1 MTFPCI
7 VPTML
12 LNTTK
17 YDGSLHYR
25 FMTQTVYEDSDT
37 LAVYRGADE
46 EIHSYRGSFTA
57 DNHMLNIFFATRY
70 HNIVIM
76 WNRDWTPHMHY
87 VNIAT
92 PATWNE
98 SRVTAVDMD
107 LDIIR
112 RAGEERVILD
122 DEDEFEHHTGVM
134 EYPEELVDRCLREA
148 EAIRRRVIHR
158 QGIFDNRVFQWRPDQ
173 ELPSALIKG

>member
-1 MTFPCI
+1 
-7 VPTML
+7 ML

-25 FMTQTVYEDSDT
+25 FMTRPVYEDDET
-37 LAVYRGADE
+37 LVVYRGTDE
-46 EIHSYRGSFTA
+46 EIRSYRGTFTA
-57 DNHMLNIFFATRY
+57 DNHIINIFFASRY

-92 PATWNE
+92 PATWDDR
-98 SRVTAVDMD
+98 RVTAVDMD

-122 DEDEFEHHTGVM
+122 DEDEFAHHTGVM
-134 EYPEELVDRCLREA
+134 EYPEKLVDRCRREVD
-148 EAIRRRVIHR
+148 VIHSR
-158 QGIFDNRVFQWRPDQ
+158 VTAREGIFDNRIFEWRPDR
-173 ELPSALIKG
+173 ELPADLIRG